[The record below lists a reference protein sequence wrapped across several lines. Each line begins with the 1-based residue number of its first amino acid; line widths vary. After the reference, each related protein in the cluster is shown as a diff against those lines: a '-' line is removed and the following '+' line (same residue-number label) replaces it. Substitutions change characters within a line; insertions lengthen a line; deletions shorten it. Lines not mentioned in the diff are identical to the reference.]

1 MQAAAATGDPAPVSD
16 VPPPRR
22 PTLGSYRPGAS
33 SRAARRRRRLV
44 DPFAPLVGVPAD
56 GLGWSAAELVELRTS
71 APGLVAGRI
80 MSCDEVGA
88 LVLTMAGAARAT
100 FCAPLLLSAARAR
113 AAGRLWPRPG
123 DRVAL
128 RYWPDGP
135 VTVEGIVTT

>member
-1 MQAAAATGDPAPVSD
+1 MQAAAATGDAPVSD

-22 PTLGSYRPGAS
+22 PASGSAGFGS
-33 SRAARRRRRLV
+33 TRAARRRRRLA
-44 DPFAPLVGVPAD
+44 DPIAPLVGVPMD
-56 GLGWSAAELVELRTS
+56 GLGWSADELHELRAS

-80 MSCDEVGA
+80 MTCDEVGA

-100 FCAPLLLSAARAR
+100 FCAPLLLSSARAR

-123 DRVAL
+123 DRVAI

-135 VTVEGIVTT
+135 VTVEGVVAA

>member
-1 MQAAAATGDPAPVSD
+1 MQAAAATGDEAPVGD
-16 VPPPRR
+16 MPPPRR
-22 PTLGSYRPGAS
+22 PAAGFAASGGSRS
-33 SRAARRRRRLV
+33 ARRRRRLA
-44 DPFAPLVGVPAD
+44 DPIAPLVGVPAD
-56 GLGWSAAELVELRTS
+56 GLGWSAEDLVELRATS
-71 APGLVAGRI
+71 PGLVAGRI
-80 MSCDEVGA
+80 MTCDEVGA

-135 VTVEGIVTT
+135 VTVEGIVAT

>member
-22 PTLGSYRPGAS
+22 PTAAVPNPG
-33 SRAARRRRRLV
+33 RAARRRRRMT
-44 DPFAPLVGVPAD
+44 DPVAPLLGVPTD
-56 GLGWSAAELVELRTS
+56 GLGWSTDELTELRTTS
-71 APGLVAGRI
+71 PGLVAGRI
-80 MSCDEVGA
+80 MSCDEAGA
-88 LVLTMAGAARAT
+88 LVLTTAGAARAT
-100 FCAPLLLSAARAR
+100 FCAPLLLSSARAR

-135 VTVEGIVTT
+135 VTVEGVVAV

>member
-22 PTLGSYRPGAS
+22 PAAGPGS
-33 SRAARRRRRLV
+33 SRAARRRRRLT
-44 DPFAPLVGVPAD
+44 DPVAPLVGVPVD
-56 GLGWSAAELVELRTS
+56 GLGWSAAELTELRAV
-71 APGLVAGRI
+71 APGLEPGRI
-80 MSCDEVGA
+80 MACDEAGA
-88 LVLTMAGAARAT
+88 LVLTTAGAARAT
-100 FCAPLLLSAARAR
+100 FCAQLLLACARAR

-135 VTVEGIVTT
+135 VTVEGVVAV